1 MALSCISTVL
11 DEARYQTSPL
21 NICIP
26 CITLFCFLFVPEL
39 SFSVRGYK
47 LFLANLSCSS
57 PILSPVF
64 IPRSLAGFFFVFFFR
79 RLKIFY
85 SWIIFITLDVSFLIY
100 YHSRIIPSRQLG
112 ISSPSVFSSSCTLH
126 SVFVL
131 ASPESSLFPSLS
143 VLSNH
148 LFVSFLVG
156 SLLLLFYDT
165 CLYAENFFLIVFNVL
180 SRTIYMDFSLCS
192 HHDFTVLSFIYLM
205 KCKFFI
211 TCILQS
217 PSLTTSAVPLYFPHR
232 QFYVVRNLV

>member
-1 MALSCISTVL
+1 MYNPLLLSLCSRVVFFSKRIQTFPGKSKLLFPYSISCLYPT
-11 DEARYQTSPL
+11 
-21 NICIP
+21 IP
-26 CITLFCFLFVPEL
+26 C
-39 SFSVRGYK
+39 
-47 LFLANLSCSS
+47 
-57 PILSPVF
+57 
-64 IPRSLAGFFFVFFFR
+64 VFFFR